1 MVNGKI
7 QSMRQ
12 SWSVNNLTD
21 FVVESVQTAPAD
33 EAPFYHLRFDRVFPD
48 DFYVEMLQAMPV
60 AKDYR
65 AMSGKSKMGS
75 SRPDGKPTRAKI
87 DLFPEY
93 IRHLPQTKRAVWDVA
108 GRVLRSKE
116 VGLAFMQRLAP
127 GLKRRF
133 GENFSKVGMYPVPIL
148 TRDIPG
154 YRIFKHTDSLW
165 KGITVQFYLPP
176 DNSTPHIGTIFHEV
190 LPNGRKPKKAQMPF
204 SPNSGYAF
212 AVADNTW
219 HSADPVGPEVKT
231 RDSILLTYFVDAGAW
246 RLARN
251 RSRRFL
257 NLLLNEVRNLKRS

>member
-1 MVNGKI
+1 
-7 QSMRQ
+7 MRQ
-12 SWSVNNLTD
+12 SWSVNNLTA
-21 FVVESVQTAPAD
+21 FVVDSVQNAHAD
-33 EAPFYHLRFDRVFPD
+33 EAPFLHLRFDRVFPD
-48 DFYVEMLQAMPV
+48 DFYAEMLQAMPV
-60 AKDYR
+60 AEDYR

-75 SRPDGKPTRAKI
+75 TRPDGKPTRAKI

-93 IRHLPQTKRAVWDVA
+93 IRHLPPNKGMVWEVA

-116 VGLAFMQRLAP
+116 LEAAFVQKLAP

-133 GENFSKVGMYPVPIL
+133 GENLEKVSLYPVPIL

-219 HSADPVGPEVKT
+219 HSADPVGTEVKT
-231 RDSILLTYFVDAGAW
+231 RDSILLTYFVDAGLL
-246 RLARN
+246 RFVRN
-251 RSRRFL
+251 RGRRAANFA
-257 NLLLNEVRNLKRS
+257 LNELRNLKHN

>member
-1 MVNGKI
+1 
-7 QSMRQ
+7 MRQ
-12 SWSVNNLTD
+12 SWAVNNLTD
-21 FVVESVQTAPAD
+21 FVVESVRTAPAD

-48 DFYVEMLQAMPV
+48 DFYVEMLQAMPMPE
-60 AKDYR
+60 DYR
-65 AMSGKSKMGS
+65 AMSGKSKIGS

-116 VGLAFMQRLAP
+116 VGSAFVQRLAP

-246 RLARN
+246 RLVRN

>member
-1 MVNGKI
+1 
-7 QSMRQ
+7 MRQ

-21 FVVESVQTAPAD
+21 FVVDSVRTAPAD

-48 DFYVEMLQAMPV
+48 DFYVEMLQAMPMPE
-60 AKDYR
+60 DYR

-116 VGLAFMQRLAP
+116 VGSAFVQRLAP

-133 GENFSKVGMYPVPIL
+133 GEDFPRVGMYPVPIL

-176 DNSTPHIGTIFHEV
+176 DNSTPHVGTIFHEV

-219 HSADPVGPEVKT
+219 HSADLVGPEVKT

-246 RLARN
+246 RFVRN

>member
-1 MVNGKI
+1 
-7 QSMRQ
+7 MRQ

-21 FVVESVQTAPAD
+21 FVVDSVQAAHSN

-48 DFYVEMLQAMPV
+48 DFYVEMLHAMPV
-60 AKDYR
+60 PEDYR

-93 IRHLPQTKRAVWDVA
+93 ICHLPTNKGAVWDVA

-116 VGLAFMQRLAP
+116 LETAFVQRLAP

-133 GENFSKVGMYPVPIL
+133 GENFGKVSMYPVPIL
-148 TRDIPG
+148 TRDIQG

-219 HSADPVGPEVKT
+219 HSADPVGTEVKT
-231 RDSILLTYFVDAGAW
+231 RDSILLTYFVDAGPW
-246 RLARN
+246 RFVRN
-251 RSRRFL
+251 RGRRFQ
-257 NLLLNEVRNLKRS
+257 NLLLNEVRNLKRGSLA